1 MKILV
6 TGAAGFIGSH
16 LAARLLA
23 EGREVTGVDNLNP
36 YYDPR
41 LKRAR
46 LGRLTA
52 KPGFE
57 FIRQIWPTAGE
68 RKRYSRAV
76 PTMLWCTWRHKRE
89 FVIRS
94 RTHML
99 IPSRM

>member
-16 LAARLLA
+16 LAGRLLA

-46 LGRLTA
+46 LRRLTA
-52 KPGFE
+52 KPGFDLS
-57 FIRQIWPTAGE
+57 RPIWPSAEART
-68 RKRYSRAV
+68 RYLRGV
-76 PTMLWCTWRHKRE
+76 PTMSWCIWRRRRE
-89 FVIRS
+89 SVIRS
-94 RTHML
+94 TTLTPIR
-99 IPSRM
+99 SRM